1 MNDNSKTVLH
11 IDDDA
16 LLRASLGAVLRT
28 SGYTVLSAEGGR
40 SGIDA
45 AKANHPAVIIVDYE
59 MPDIDG
65 MTVVKE
71 IRADGDWGL
80 HVPILFAT
88 NRYDIAAMNELM
100 RYGVTD
106 YIIKSDVG
114 IAGIERLVAKYVS
127 V

>member
-1 MNDNSKTVLH
+1 MNNGLKTVLH

-28 SGYTVLSAEGGR
+28 SGYTVFSAEGGR
-40 SGIDA
+40 SGIDS
-45 AKANHPAVIIVDYE
+45 AKENHPAVIVVDYE

-65 MTVVKE
+65 IAVVKE
-71 IRADGDWGL
+71 VRADGEWGL
-80 HVPILFAT
+80 HVPIIFAT
-88 NRYDIAAMNELM
+88 NKYDLTAMNELM

-114 IAGIERLVAKYVS
+114 IAGIERLISKYV
-127 V
+127 

>member
-1 MNDNSKTVLH
+1 MQNDLKTVLH

-28 SGYTVLSAEGGR
+28 SGYTVFSADGGR
-40 SGIDA
+40 SGIDS
-45 AKANHPAVIIVDYE
+45 AKLNHPAVIVVDYE

-65 MTVVKE
+65 IAVVKE
-71 IRADGDWGL
+71 VRAEGEWGL
-80 HVPILFAT
+80 HVPIIFAT
-88 NRYDIAAMNELM
+88 NKYDLTAMNELM

-114 IAGIERLVAKYVS
+114 IAGIERIISKYV
-127 V
+127 